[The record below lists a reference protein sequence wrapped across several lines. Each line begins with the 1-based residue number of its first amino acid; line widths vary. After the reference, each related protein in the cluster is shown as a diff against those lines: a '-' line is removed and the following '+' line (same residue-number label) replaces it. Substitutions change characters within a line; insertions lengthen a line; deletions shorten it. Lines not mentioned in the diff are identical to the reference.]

1 MEEPHT
7 HLKDIGFI
15 TIPDNLATG
24 VKEFTLA
31 PDIKLPV
38 ELGPDK
44 LSWNTANITWEA
56 IIAGILRVL
65 IADPAYEHA
74 SYYRKLVITLKPN
87 IKHDFTEAGIIK
99 AKNKDFPVAIEIF
112 EALHALFPGCAVSAL
127 NLALV
132 YEDASEQYKKT
143 GSDIFGEYTDRAF
156 SAYKHAL
163 QCDPELAEIYYNMG
177 YFFLR
182 QESFKKAK
190 EQFSRYLELETDKE
204 KRKHVEKIIGDLESL
219 LKTDNLFKEAFDNIS
234 MGNEQQGIKKITALL
249 EKNPDFWN
257 GWFLLGWG
265 YRRLGRFPEAKPAFL
280 KALEKT
286 KPNPDLLNELAITC
300 MELGDLD
307 QSEQYLKQALKLE
320 PHNTKVISNLGVVA
334 LRNGDHE
341 LAEGY
346 FKTVLEFAPKDEIAG
361 QFLKEIQKK

>member
-112 EALHALFPGCAVSAL
+112 EALHALFPGCAVSA
-127 NLALV
+127 
-132 YEDASEQYKKT
+132 
-143 GSDIFGEYTDRAF
+143 
-156 SAYKHAL
+156 YKHAL

-204 KRKHVEKIIGDLESL
+204 KRRHVEKIIGDLESL
-219 LKTDNLFKEAFDNIS
+219 LQTDNLFKEAFDNIS
-234 MGNEQQGIKKITALL
+234 MGNEQQGIEKITALL

-265 YRRLGRFPEAKPAFL
+265 YRRLGRFPEAKSAFL

-307 QSEQYLKQALKLE
+307 QSEQYLKQALKQE

-346 FKTVLEFAPKDEIAG
+346 FKTVLE
-361 QFLKEIQKK
+361 